1 MMGTSN
7 EIRVP
12 YIATIET
19 SWSGAHVKRR
29 PAFRNRAHVPRVPP
43 HRRSLLAGEGELV
56 VEAWDTTCAADRS
69 VACGALSRRGHRRTG
84 LAARCDDVVCEHALT

>member
-1 MMGTSN
+1 MKGTSN

-12 YIATIET
+12 YIATIEN
-19 SWSGAHVKRR
+19 SWSGAHVERR
-29 PAFRNRAHVPRVPP
+29 PASRNRSHVPRVPP

-69 VACGALSRRGHRRTG
+69 VACCALPRRGHRRTG
-84 LAARCDDVVCEHALT
+84 LAARRDDVGCEHAIT